1 MHEVALA
8 TALVGLVE
16 EEAANRA
23 FSAVTAVHVALGGLS
38 HVDADA
44 LAFAFTSARR
54 EGPAA
59 TAELVIERIPGRA
72 SCFGCGAEV
81 ELARRGDPCPECG
94 SYRLL
99 VVAGEELR
107 LVGLEA

>member
-8 TALVGLVE
+8 AALVNLVE
-16 EEAANRA
+16 EEAASRS
-23 FSAVTAVHVALGGLS
+23 FGAVAAVHVALGGLS

-44 LAFAFTSARR
+44 LSFAFDSARLG
-54 EGPAA
+54 GPAA
-59 TAELVIERIPGRA
+59 AANLVIRRVPGRA
-72 SCFGCGAEV
+72 SCFGCGADV
-81 ELARRGDPCPECG
+81 DLARRGDPCPSCG

-99 VVAGEELR
+99 VTAGEELR

>member
-16 EEAANRA
+16 EEAASRA
-23 FSAVTAVHVALGGLS
+23 LSPVRTVHVALGGLS

-54 EGPAA
+54 DGPAA
-59 TAELVIERIPGRA
+59 DAELVIQRIDGRA
-72 SCFGCGAEV
+72 SCFGCGADV
-81 ELARRGDPCPECG
+81 DLARRGDPCPECG

-99 VVAGEELR
+99 VTAGEELR